1 MQHEI
6 IVQDLHR
13 LIHRCLVSI
22 EELESAMDGLTDWEA
37 LLQLYSR
44 FAVADLILGAVFD
57 AAINRS

>member
-1 MQHEI
+1 
-6 IVQDLHR
+6 
-13 LIHRCLVSI
+13 
-22 EELESAMDGLTDWEA
+22 MDGLTDWEA